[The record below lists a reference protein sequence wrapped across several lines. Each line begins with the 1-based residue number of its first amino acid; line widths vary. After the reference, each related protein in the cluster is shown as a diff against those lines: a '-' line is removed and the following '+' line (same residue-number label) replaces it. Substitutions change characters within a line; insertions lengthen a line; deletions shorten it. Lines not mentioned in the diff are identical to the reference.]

1 MDGEYAR
8 FMAAMGGAATSTKQ
22 NNPKNRQYGIKK
34 EAVKQ
39 EAEGPERTPTGWAP
53 GGASAWGSGN
63 KTGAHNAVY
72 NGPRPGGMLRPRG
85 AAPPPRQGGIAMRPR
100 GSAPPPRAGAVRVVR
115 PQVNIKKEAQLET
128 KPVIIAAAATSLP
141 QIRKPVLF
149 NPLAKQFKTIAGS
162 AAHDASLPR
171 SESGKLVPPPPPNRM
186 GEVQAPGVVVPPPP
200 EEGKPEHQQ
209 LVGNFKPRNLAF
221 PERVVTGVNLFKR
234 NGGVIPEGPQGPKKM
249 KKFMRSAGGETWEDK
264 TLNEWDKNDFRI
276 FVGDLGNEVTDE
288 MLVKA
293 FSRYPSFKKAKI
305 IIDSGSRKSKGYGF
319 VALAEPDDYIKAMRE
334 MQGHY
339 IGTRPC
345 KLKKSTW
352 QDRNIGEIKKRNK
365 KRKEWGFKID

>member
-1 MDGEYAR
+1 
-8 FMAAMGGAATSTKQ
+8 
-22 NNPKNRQYGIKK
+22 
-34 EAVKQ
+34 
-39 EAEGPERTPTGWAP
+39 
-53 GGASAWGSGN
+53 
-63 KTGAHNAVY
+63 
-72 NGPRPGGMLRPRG
+72 
-85 AAPPPRQGGIAMRPR
+85 
-100 GSAPPPRAGAVRVVR
+100 
-115 PQVNIKKEAQLET
+115 
-128 KPVIIAAAATSLP
+128 
-141 QIRKPVLF
+141 
-149 NPLAKQFKTIAGS
+149 
-162 AAHDASLPR
+162 
-171 SESGKLVPPPPPNRM
+171 M